1 MNDNFRE
8 GSWVFYN
15 NPGHHF
21 HLMMFQIQ
29 KIVPMTMNSPGGYD
43 LVYGARSIFAKC
55 DELLHR
61 GDPKIPNMV
70 LNPLNHSAFHVDTA
84 TGDHLDRLAELHG
97 LRRTT
102 AETDDSFR
110 TRTLKAA
117 KSWTNSEEKKSA
129 HEGHEVVENYAG
141 GKPFKYCR
149 NCKVEVSE

>member
-1 MNDNFRE
+1 MKQGNDNFRE

-55 DELLHR
+55 DELIHR
-61 GDPKIPNMV
+61 GDPKVQNMILSNRYV
-70 LNPLNHSAFHVDTA
+70 PENKAFVVGSNGEPLVVIDNIGT
-84 TGDHLDRLAELHG
+84 
-97 LRRTT
+97 
-102 AETDDSFR
+102 
-110 TRTLKAA
+110 KA
-117 KSWTNSEEKKSA
+117 S
-129 HEGHEVVENYAG
+129 HDGHEVVENYAG
-141 GKPFKYCR
+141 GKSFKYCR